1 VSSLRAAQKQLTRRL
16 LLESGLDVFE
26 SKGYPST
33 TVDDIASG
41 AGTTRTTF
49 YLHFPSKA
57 ELMKSLI
64 VELDKLLVSSDD
76 PPLTGVVASGQRAQ
90 LRAWVERK
98 VDQWPEIKRC
108 ASAAQAAAASDVE
121 ISIAVNRWFEGVIA
135 DIHLGLDLADRFD
148 PASRHVRGTLA
159 FGQLEFLSRRW
170 FDAGWTD
177 SLQRDSSVDLLV
189 DSWCWLLT
197 DRPVR

>member
-1 VSSLRAAQKQLTRRL
+1 VSSLREAQKQLTRRL

-26 SKGYPST
+26 SKGYAST

-90 LRAWVERK
+90 IRAWLERK

-108 ASAAQAAAASDVE
+108 ASAAQAAAASDNE
-121 ISIAVNRWFEGVIA
+121 ISLAVNRWFEGVIA
-135 DIHLGLDLADRFD
+135 DIHTGLDLANRFD

-170 FDAGWTD
+170 FDVGWTE

-197 DRPVR
+197 TQV

>member
-26 SKGYPST
+26 SKGYAST

-64 VELDKLLVSSDD
+64 ADLDELLVSSDD
-76 PPLTGVVASGQRAQ
+76 PPLSGVVASGQPAQ
-90 LRAWVERK
+90 IHAWIERK
-98 VDQWPEIKRC
+98 VNQWPEIKRC
-108 ASAAQAAAASDVE
+108 ASAAHHAAASDAD
-121 ISIAVNRWFEGVIA
+121 ISVAVDRWFEGVIA
-135 DIHLGLDLADRFD
+135 DIHAGLDLADRFE

-170 FDAGWTD
+170 FDTNWTE
-177 SLQRDSSVDLLV
+177 SMPRDASVRLLV

-197 DRPVR
+197 A

>member
-1 VSSLRAAQKQLTRRL
+1 
-16 LLESGLDVFE
+16 LLESGLNVFE
-26 SKGYPST
+26 SKGYAST

-64 VELDKLLVSSDD
+64 ADLDELLVSSDD
-76 PPLTGVVASGQRAQ
+76 PPLAGVVASGQRAQ
-90 LRAWVERK
+90 ISAWIERK
-98 VDQWPEIKRC
+98 VDQWPEIRRC
-108 ASAAQAAAASDVE
+108 ASAAHHAAASDAE
-121 ISIAVNRWFEGVIA
+121 ISVAVNRWFEGVIE
-135 DIHLGLDLADRFD
+135 DIRAGLDLADRFEA
-148 PASRHVRGTLA
+148 ASRHVRGTLA

-170 FDAGWTD
+170 FDTGWTE
-177 SLQRDSSVDLLV
+177 SMQRDLSVTLLI

-197 DRPVR
+197 E

>member
-1 VSSLRAAQKQLTRRL
+1 VSSLRAAQKELTRRL

-26 SKGYPST
+26 SKGYAST

-76 PPLTGVVASGQRAQ
+76 PPLTGVVASGQREQ
-90 LRAWVERK
+90 IRAWVERK

-108 ASAAQAAAASDVE
+108 ASAAQAAAASDTE

-135 DIHLGLDLADRFD
+135 DIHTGLDLANRFD

-170 FDAGWTD
+170 FDTNWTE
-177 SLQRDSSVDLLV
+177 SLPRDASVRILV

-197 DRPVR
+197 E